1 MTGGESVSKVNA
13 FENFSALMMMMT
25 DLLSELSS
33 LVHTFTLVQ
42 FSVSVHKEVGDTK
55 RFNSSLFKK
64 KKKYFPRLSHRPN
77 THRSL

>member
-55 RFNSSLFKK
+55 RFNSSLF
-64 KKKYFPRLSHRPN
+64 
-77 THRSL
+77 